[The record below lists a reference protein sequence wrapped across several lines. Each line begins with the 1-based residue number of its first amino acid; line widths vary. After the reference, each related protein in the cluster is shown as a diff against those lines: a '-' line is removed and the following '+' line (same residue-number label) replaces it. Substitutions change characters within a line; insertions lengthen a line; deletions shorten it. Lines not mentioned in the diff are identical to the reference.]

1 MHQYL
6 LPDSYIR
13 VELSIMH
20 EDRQAYRKA
29 LDDFHRLRSK
39 AALERFWAG
48 IRGESLDLMP
58 YDEVS
63 SKLRAVSQTNIGV
76 QQVPLENIVGSV
88 NRTSDFDRNFR
99 PLSDGDRSR
108 WANVKA
114 AMTSPYTTGV
124 PPVSL
129 YKIGEA
135 YFVLD
140 GNHRIS
146 IAKEM
151 GLDSIEAYVTEV
163 KTKVPLSSSF
173 TLAELAEKAA
183 LADFLEDTHLDRIL
197 PGIDLSLKRI
207 ENYPLLVEHINV
219 HQYYMGIDQN
229 REVSFDD
236 AALDW
241 YDHVYSPV
249 VKIIEDSGL
258 RYEFPDFTITDL
270 YLWVLDRQQDLR
282 EEYGTSFKTENVVDF
297 VASMEGKQTKDSG
310 TAADRELERRI
321 SGELEGHSDC
331 LFRDILVGLSHSDVD
346 LLAQKQAMMM
356 NRCGDGSILGLHV
369 KADSDLATPE
379 TEAELETTFY
389 QQLNERQMKG
399 RFIKVSGTVSKTL
412 QEYGLLSD
420 VTVVKLSYPPGG
432 SVFDRL
438 SSGIITL
445 LQTSRRPIMFVKEV
459 VMPVS
464 RVLLI
469 YDEGEKGREALYIAA
484 YYAARYGCG
493 LFIMMPEKDSKSS
506 AGAFNFAVDYL
517 AAVNLDFEVVPQS
530 SNLLSESLESLILEN
545 SISTVMVGG
554 YRSSGLIGRIFS
566 SAVDRVLE
574 LSSVPVLVC
583 Q

>member
-173 TLAELAEKAA
+173 TLEELAEKAA

-506 AGAFNFAVDYL
+506 EGAFNFAVDYL

>member
-76 QQVPLENIVGSV
+76 QQVPLENIIGSV

-173 TLAELAEKAA
+173 TLEELAEKAA

-310 TAADRELERRI
+310 TSADRELERRI

-346 LLAQKQAMMM
+346 LSAQKQAMMM

-506 AGAFNFAVDYL
+506 EGAFNFAVDYL
-517 AAVNLDFEVVPQS
+517 AAVNLDFQVVPQS

>member
-6 LPDSYIR
+6 LPDCHIR

-29 LDDFHRLRSK
+29 LDDFHKLRSK

-63 SKLRAVSQTNIGV
+63 SKLRAVSQTNIGI

-173 TLAELAEKAA
+173 TLEELAEKAA

-207 ENYPLLVEHINV
+207 ENYPLLAEHINV

-506 AGAFNFAVDYL
+506 EGAFNFAVDYL

>member
-173 TLAELAEKAA
+173 TLEELAEKAA

-506 AGAFNFAVDYL
+506 EGAFNFAVDYL

-545 SISTVMVGG
+545 SISTVMLGG

>member
-6 LPDSYIR
+6 LPDSHIR

-173 TLAELAEKAA
+173 TLEELAEKAA

-506 AGAFNFAVDYL
+506 EDAFNFAVDYL
-517 AAVNLDFEVVPQS
+517 AAVNLDFQVVPQS

>member
-173 TLAELAEKAA
+173 TLEELAEKAA

-310 TAADRELERRI
+310 TSADRELERRI

-506 AGAFNFAVDYL
+506 EDAFNFAVDYL

>member
-76 QQVPLENIVGSV
+76 QQVPLENIIGSV

-173 TLAELAEKAA
+173 TLEELAEKAA

-346 LLAQKQAMMM
+346 LSAQKQAMMM

-506 AGAFNFAVDYL
+506 EGAFNFAVDYL

>member
-6 LPDSYIR
+6 LPDSHIR

-76 QQVPLENIVGSV
+76 QQVPLENIIGSV

-173 TLAELAEKAA
+173 TLEELAEKAA

-310 TAADRELERRI
+310 TSADRELERRI

-506 AGAFNFAVDYL
+506 EDAFNFAVDYL
-517 AAVNLDFEVVPQS
+517 AAVNLDFQVVPQS
-530 SNLLSESLESLILEN
+530 SNLLSERLESLILEN

>member
-6 LPDSYIR
+6 LPDSHIR

-173 TLAELAEKAA
+173 TLEELAEKAA

-506 AGAFNFAVDYL
+506 EDAFNFAVDYL
-517 AAVNLDFEVVPQS
+517 AAVNLDFQVVPQS
-530 SNLLSESLESLILEN
+530 SNLLSERLESLILEN

>member
-1 MHQYL
+1 
-6 LPDSYIR
+6 
-13 VELSIMH
+13 MH

-29 LDDFHRLRSK
+29 LDDFHRLRSQ

-173 TLAELAEKAA
+173 TLEELAEKAA

-310 TAADRELERRI
+310 TSADRELERRI

-346 LLAQKQAMMM
+346 LSAQKQAMMM

-379 TEAELETTFY
+379 IEAELETTFY

-506 AGAFNFAVDYL
+506 EDAFNFAVDYL
-517 AAVNLDFEVVPQS
+517 AAVNLDFQVVPQS
-530 SNLLSESLESLILEN
+530 SNLLSERLESLILEN

>member
-76 QQVPLENIVGSV
+76 QQVPLENIIGSV

-173 TLAELAEKAA
+173 TLEELAEKAA

-310 TAADRELERRI
+310 TSADRELERRI

-346 LLAQKQAMMM
+346 LSAQKQAMMM

-506 AGAFNFAVDYL
+506 EGAFNFAVDYL

>member
-63 SKLRAVSQTNIGV
+63 SKLRAVSQTNIGI

-173 TLAELAEKAA
+173 TLEELAEKAA

-207 ENYPLLVEHINV
+207 ENYPLLAEHINV

-506 AGAFNFAVDYL
+506 EDAFNFAVDYL
-517 AAVNLDFEVVPQS
+517 AAVNLDFQVVPQS
-530 SNLLSESLESLILEN
+530 SNLLSERLESLILEN

>member
-1 MHQYL
+1 
-6 LPDSYIR
+6 
-13 VELSIMH
+13 MH

-76 QQVPLENIVGSV
+76 QQVPLENIIGSV

-173 TLAELAEKAA
+173 TLEELAEKAA

-207 ENYPLLVEHINV
+207 ENYPLLAEHINV

-310 TAADRELERRI
+310 PAADRELERRI

-506 AGAFNFAVDYL
+506 EDAFNFAVDYL
-517 AAVNLDFEVVPQS
+517 AAVNLDFQVVPQS
-530 SNLLSESLESLILEN
+530 SNLLSERLESLILEN

>member
-1 MHQYL
+1 
-6 LPDSYIR
+6 
-13 VELSIMH
+13 MH

-76 QQVPLENIVGSV
+76 QQVPLENIIGSV

-173 TLAELAEKAA
+173 TLEELAEKAA

-310 TAADRELERRI
+310 TSADRELERRI

-346 LLAQKQAMMM
+346 LSAQKQAMMM

-506 AGAFNFAVDYL
+506 EDAFNFAVDYL
-517 AAVNLDFEVVPQS
+517 AAVNLDFQVVPQS

>member
-76 QQVPLENIVGSV
+76 QQVPLENIIGSV

-173 TLAELAEKAA
+173 TLEELAEKAA

-310 TAADRELERRI
+310 TSADRELERRI

-506 AGAFNFAVDYL
+506 EGAFNFAVDYL

>member
-63 SKLRAVSQTNIGV
+63 SKLRAVSQTNIGI

-173 TLAELAEKAA
+173 TLEELAEKAA

-207 ENYPLLVEHINV
+207 ENYPLLAEHINV

-506 AGAFNFAVDYL
+506 EDAFNFAVDYL

>member
-1 MHQYL
+1 
-6 LPDSYIR
+6 
-13 VELSIMH
+13 MH

-173 TLAELAEKAA
+173 TLEELAEKAA

-506 AGAFNFAVDYL
+506 EGAFNFAVDYL

>member
-6 LPDSYIR
+6 LPDSHIR

-173 TLAELAEKAA
+173 TLEELAEKAA

-506 AGAFNFAVDYL
+506 EGAFNFAVDYL

>member
-6 LPDSYIR
+6 LPDSHIR

-76 QQVPLENIVGSV
+76 QQVPLENIIGSV

-173 TLAELAEKAA
+173 TLEELAEKAA

-506 AGAFNFAVDYL
+506 EGAFNFAVDYL